1 MSLYRQ
7 MVNHL
12 CVSLV
17 VRPIALEFGVDP
29 DALIEDARRFLA
41 LSDAEQDAELA
52 ASIEAAKAKGNEE
65 DVRILTAGWAALRS
79 SR

>member
-12 CVSLV
+12 CLRLSYHA
-17 VRPIALEFGVDP
+17 IALECGVDP
-29 DALIEDARRFLA
+29 DDLLEDARRFLA
-41 LSDAEQDAELA
+41 LSDAEQDTELA
-52 ASIEAAKAKGNEE
+52 AHIDAAAAAGNAE
-65 DVRILTAGWAALRS
+65 DVRILTEGWAALRS